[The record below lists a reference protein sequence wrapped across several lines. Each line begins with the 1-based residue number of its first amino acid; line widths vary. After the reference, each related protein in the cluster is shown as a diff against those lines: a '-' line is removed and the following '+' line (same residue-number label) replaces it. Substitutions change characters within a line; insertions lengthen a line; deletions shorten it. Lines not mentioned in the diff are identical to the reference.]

1 MKCPYCNVEM
11 AETASSKDG
20 EKIIARWFTCS
31 QCKTTLKES
40 EAKRIAKDLRVLPPS
55 DR

>member
-11 AETASSKDG
+11 PVTAVSKDG
-20 EKIIARWFTCS
+20 EKIVAKWFTCGK
-31 QCKTTLKES
+31 CNTTLKES
-40 EAKRIAKDLRVLPPS
+40 EAKRIAKDLRSLPPS